1 MKNDADS
8 IGYPGGREGVNAEGI
23 VSSAL
28 GTILV
33 VILSAYIGC
42 AGLMNE
48 YAIQSIDKDQPQ
60 VYRVVAEL
68 GGGRCVAVPVKGE
81 NGEWVDSGSI
91 TSLNVFD
98 GYRIIDE
105 KD

>member
-23 VSSAL
+23 ASSAL

-42 AGLMNE
+42 AGLMDE
-48 YAIQSIDKDQPQ
+48 YAIQSIDKEQRQ

-68 GGGRCVAVPVKGE
+68 GGGRCVAVSIKEE

-98 GYRIIDE
+98 GYRIIKEED
-105 KD
+105 